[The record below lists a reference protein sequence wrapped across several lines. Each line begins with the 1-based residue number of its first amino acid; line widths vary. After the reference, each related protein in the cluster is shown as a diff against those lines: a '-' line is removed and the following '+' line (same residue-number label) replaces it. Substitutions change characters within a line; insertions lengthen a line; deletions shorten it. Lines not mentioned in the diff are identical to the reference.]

1 MLWFWRT
8 LVADAY
14 PLICPVASSAC
25 SDQNQ
30 PLEPGCWF
38 SKTIGLSAASCELAG
53 ATPANRLSRVVTT
66 IRLSLI
72 DAAPSPLG
80 PSAPY
85 LARCGGRGAGHLP
98 LRWRR
103 ALVSEARGRR
113 SHRGDQV
120 VAVEQ
125 EVAALTCKSLGSQQG
140 AGNRVNP

>member
-14 PLICPVASSAC
+14 PLICPVASSPPF
-25 SDQNQ
+25 DQNQ

-38 SKTIGLSAASCELAG
+38 SRTIGLSAASVELAG
-53 ATPANRLSRVVTT
+53 TVQANRPSRAVTT

-80 PSAPY
+80 PLWLY
-85 LARCGGRGAGHLP
+85 LARCGGRGVEHLT

-103 ALVSEARGRR
+103 APGIGSPRPPLS
-113 SHRGDQV
+113 RGDQV
-120 VAVEQ
+120 LGAEE
-125 EVAALTCKSLGSQQG
+125 EVAALQSKTLGS
-140 AGNRVNP
+140 

>member
-38 SKTIGLSAASCELAG
+38 SRTIGLSGASCELAG

-85 LARCGGRGAGHLP
+85 LARCGGRGVGHLT

-103 ALVSEARGRR
+103 APGIGGPRPPLSSGKPGRGRR
-113 SHRGDQV
+113 RV
-120 VAVEQ
+120 R
-125 EVAALTCKSLGSQQG
+125 SLPSP
-140 AGNRVNP
+140 AKV

>member
-1 MLWFWRT
+1 MLSPWLT
-8 LVADAY
+8 LVAEAY
-14 PLICPVASSAC
+14 PLICPVASSPAF
-25 SDQNQ
+25 DQNQ

-53 ATPANRLSRVVTT
+53 ATPANRLSRAVTT

-85 LARCGGRGAGHLP
+85 LARVGGSGGGHLS

-103 ALVSEARGRR
+103 APGISSPRPP
-113 SHRGDQV
+113 
-120 VAVEQ
+120 
-125 EVAALTCKSLGSQQG
+125 LTS
-140 AGNRVNP
+140 